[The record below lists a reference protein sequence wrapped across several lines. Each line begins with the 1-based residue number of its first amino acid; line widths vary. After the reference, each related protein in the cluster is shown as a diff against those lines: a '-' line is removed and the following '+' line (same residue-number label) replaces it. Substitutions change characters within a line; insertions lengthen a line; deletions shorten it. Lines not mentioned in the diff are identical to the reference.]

1 MKFDAVRMT
10 VNAER
15 NSAIEVIVVVLPES
29 SIMSLASVLDP
40 MRAANRVAGR
50 PVFRW
55 RLLSGDGQAVMLTC
69 GIPIPVDGRFSL
81 PLAGDL
87 LLVIGGFNLDRHIG
101 KRFLAAL
108 QESARHFDI
117 VAGIESGCW
126 LLGRTGLLNGRKAT
140 AHWEELEDFSQTFP
154 ALTVIGDRFVMDGK
168 YWTSGGASP
177 TFDMMLHL
185 ITERLGPALA
195 LDVAS
200 IFVYDQMHSPTDVQ
214 PFVSLGRIEARDP
227 ELAGAIRLMER
238 TLERPMTVAALA
250 RRLAISSRKL
260 ELLFARG
267 LSISPGAYYLRLRLQ
282 VAHRLVRDSGV
293 PMRDIA
299 LRCGFDSLSAFSR
312 AYRREYG
319 ASPLKMRSANRPVGG
334 SASPA

>member
-1 MKFDAVRMT
+1 MKFDDVRMT
-10 VNAER
+10 MNAEKQ
-15 NSAIEVIVVVLPES
+15 SAIEVVVVVLPES

-87 LLVIGGFNLDRHIG
+87 LLVIGGFNLDRHVG

-108 QESARHFDI
+108 QECARHFDI

-126 LLGRTGLLNGRKAT
+126 LLGRSGLLNGRKAT

-282 VAHRLVRDSGV
+282 VSHRLVRDSGI

-319 ASPLKMRSANRPVGG
+319 ASPLKMRSANRTVSGP
-334 SASPA
+334 ASPP